1 MPLTAHSGTDPTS
14 TLVLYWF
21 MKRSREPLLTIV
33 SLNYTLNKRDSGE
46 VRNPTCEDRNSA
58 QCPAPGSP
66 PAGCGELKPA
76 KWNRD
81 REESHGFGSRPK
93 AIGSAPSA
101 AAAGENT
108 HRRVRR
114 SPPPMRSDPG
124 AWDQQRTETPHGD
137 RTHTDGLYWGTG
149 QPELRTIAREAVPA
163 GHCPA
168 GLRQFRAAPRPS
180 PLPLRCGRS
189 CDASQPVVASLAP
202 SSELQ

>member
-1 MPLTAHSGTDPTS
+1 MGLDGILCLSRRYAAIFGPPG
-14 TLVLYWF
+14 
-21 MKRSREPLLTIV
+21 RS
-33 SLNYTLNKRDSGE
+33 
-46 VRNPTCEDRNSA
+46 
-58 QCPAPGSP
+58 
-66 PAGCGELKPA
+66 A

-93 AIGSAPSA
+93 ATGSAPSA

-163 GHCPA
+163 GHRPA
-168 GLRQFRAAPRPS
+168 GLRQFRVPRGRRLSRCAADDRATPRS
-180 PLPLRCGRS
+180 RS
-189 CDASQPVVASLAP
+189 WRASHRALSCSDWSA
-202 SSELQ
+202 